1 MKIKFIGA
9 TESVTG
15 SKHLLITEKG
25 SQVLLDCGLY
35 QGEGKDTDALNRK
48 LSLNAGEIESMVLSH
63 AHIDHSG
70 NIPLLVKQGFSG
82 KIYCTP
88 ATADVCRILLLDSAH
103 IHESDINFINK
114 RRLKNNRPPLQP
126 LYRVEDAERSL
137 SQLHTVPY
145 NTDTKVNSE
154 LSFYF
159 SGNGH
164 IPGSAAVNIT
174 AHESGRITRL
184 TFTGDIGRY
193 SDPLM
198 RSPEVFSQAD
208 HIICEATYGN
218 RLHDRNE
225 DVEKKVLSAIVRT
238 CVESRGKLVIP
249 AFSLGRTQE
258 ILFILDKLKNR
269 NQLPDIKMFVDSPLS
284 AKATRVVRNHYE
296 EFNEELRNYIKNDPD
311 PFGFANLKYIESVEE
326 SMALNFLKEP
336 CVIISASGMCE
347 AGRVKH
353 HLRNTITDPKNM
365 VLITGYCAPGT
376 LGAHLVAGD
385 KRVHIFGDE
394 FPVNARVEAIESL
407 SAHADYVE
415 MIKFLS
421 CQDQKNVKT
430 VFLVH
435 GDPEAKISFRDKL
448 LKEGFPKV
456 IIPGKGEIHE
466 LASHS

>member
-15 SKHLLITEKG
+15 SKHLVITEKG

-35 QGEGKDTDALNRK
+35 QGAGKETDELNRK
-48 LSLNAGEIESMVLSH
+48 LGVNPVEIESLILSH

-70 NIPLLVKQGFSG
+70 NIPLLVKQGFTG
-82 KIYCTP
+82 KIYCTS

-103 IHESDINFINK
+103 IHESDVNFINK
-114 RRLKNNRPPLQP
+114 RRRKSNRPTIKP
-126 LYRVEDAERSL
+126 LYKVEDAERSL
-137 SQLHTVPY
+137 TQMQTVPY
-145 NTDTKVNSE
+145 NTDTKLNSE

-164 IPGSAAVNIT
+164 IPGSAAVNLT
-174 AHESGRITRL
+174 ANESGRITRL
-184 TFTGDIGRY
+184 AYTGDIGRY
-193 SDPLM
+193 SDRLM
-198 RSPEVFSQAD
+198 KPPGIFGQAD
-208 HIICEATYGN
+208 HIICESTYGN
-218 RLHDRNE
+218 RLHDSTE
-225 DVEKKVLSAIVRT
+225 DVEKKILSAITRT
-238 CVESRGKLVIP
+238 CVENRGKLVIP

-258 ILFILDKLKNR
+258 ILYILDRLKNQK
-269 NQLPDIKMFVDSPLS
+269 QLPEIRMFVDSPLS

-296 EFNEELRNYIKNDPD
+296 EFIEQLRDYIKNDPD
-311 PFGFANLKYIESVEE
+311 PFGFVNLKYIESVEE

-353 HLRNTITDPKNM
+353 HLRNTISDPSNM

-376 LGAHLVAGD
+376 LGAHLLAGD

-394 FPVNARVEAIESL
+394 FAVNARVDAIESL
-407 SAHADYVE
+407 SAHADYLE
-415 MIKFLS
+415 MIKYLS
-421 CQDQKNVKT
+421 CQDRKNVKT

-435 GDPEAKISFRDKL
+435 GDPVSKTSFRDKL
-448 LKEGFPKV
+448 LKEGFPEV
-456 IIPGKGEIHE
+456 IIPGKGEIHD
-466 LASHS
+466 LAGHS